1 MKKVV
6 IVTCMTLLLL
16 GVLELGLRTWAYF
29 FRHSY
34 QRYDVASGIIRLVPN
49 YDRVLS
55 DGRVRVN
62 SKGFRGAE
70 FDAQKPAGVYRI
82 FAVGDS
88 TTFGLPGDL
97 CPYPAQL
104 EQRLNRP
111 GAGRRF
117 EVINAGVEGYNS
129 RDALTVLERDIV
141 RYQPDMVTLYIGW
154 NDMMKHDPG
163 NPGASARFAR
173 MSYALYDVYLIKFWR
188 KVMFAWVRPR
198 LQTVQTELPAE
209 AARAYDGYT
218 PHVFKENLE
227 RMIEV
232 AGKTGARVVLV
243 TLPSPLRPEMPA
255 SEIKK
260 LYFPYYTHNLKAFHL
275 IYSKYNDTIREVAHR
290 RGLPVL
296 DLQASL
302 EGRGELFFDTAHM
315 ECEGHAVVAEQ
326 FTSLFER
333 VGVVTPATGAVA
345 GGAR

>member
-6 IVTCMTLLLL
+6 IVTCMTLVLL
-16 GVLELGLRTWAYF
+16 GALELGLRTWAYF

-34 QRYDVASGIIRLVPN
+34 QRYDVASGMMRLVPS
-49 YDRVLS
+49 YDRVLG
-55 DGRVRVN
+55 DGRVRIN

-70 FDAQKPAGVYRI
+70 FDAQKADRVYRI

-88 TTFGLPGDL
+88 ATFGLAGEL

-104 EQRLNRP
+104 ERRLNRP
-111 GAGRRF
+111 AAGRRF

-163 NPGASARFAR
+163 NPGASERFAR
-173 MSYALYDVYLIKFWR
+173 LSYVLYDVYLIKLWR
-188 KVMFAWVRPR
+188 KMMFSYLRARFQSVE
-198 LQTVQTELPAE
+198 TELPAE
-209 AARAYDGYT
+209 AARVYDGYT
-218 PHVFKENLE
+218 PYVFKENLE
-227 RMIEV
+227 RMIDV
-232 AGKTGARVVLV
+232 SSKAGARVVLL
-243 TLPSPLRPEMPA
+243 TLPSPLQPEMSG
-255 SEIKK
+255 SEIAK
-260 LYFPYYTHNLKAFHL
+260 LYFPYYTHNLKVFHL
-275 IYSKYNDTIREVAHR
+275 IYSKYNDTIREVAQR
-290 RGLPVL
+290 RGLPLL

-302 EGRGELFFDTAHM
+302 DGRGDLFFDTAHM

-333 VGVVTPATGAVA
+333 MGVVTPATGAAA